1 MLMFVGVISYAQQ
14 YQWTGASGDIDF
26 FNELNWKDTS
36 TSEIPSNNSINPG
49 ENIEFELFISCE
61 VSAENEI
68 ILGENGRITIING
81 ELSGD
86 SINGLGS
93 IILGESSYLN
103 LENSYPLHEGLS
115 IIFESNKSWIRLLNV
130 EPKTAY
136 YYYNDTQ
143 QRLAKLR
150 DNNAKLEVANK
161 QNQETIKM
169 MKENYEKQTKL
180 NNELSAK
187 LKDAEVY
194 GNELRKKLSKIDLP
208 AASLNRPE
216 ETEKRINDAS
226 QKVLDILESIT
237 ARKSK

>member
-1 MLMFVGVISYAQQ
+1 MLRIYG
-14 YQWTGASGDIDF
+14 
-26 FNELNWKDTS
+26 L
-36 TSEIPSNNSINPG
+36 
-49 ENIEFELFISCE
+49 
-61 VSAENEI
+61 I
-68 ILGENGRITIING
+68 IVLG
-81 ELSGD
+81 
-86 SINGLGS
+86 
-93 IILGESSYLN
+93 
-103 LENSYPLHEGLS
+103 
-115 IIFESNKSWIRLLNV
+115 LLAGIGYG
-130 EPKTAY
+130 AY

-143 QRLAKLR
+143 QRLATLR

-161 QNQETIKM
+161 QNQETINM

>member
-1 MLMFVGVISYAQQ
+1 MLRIYGLLIVLGLLAGVGY
-14 YQWTGASGDIDF
+14 G
-26 FNELNWKDTS
+26 
-36 TSEIPSNNSINPG
+36 
-49 ENIEFELFISCE
+49 
-61 VSAENEI
+61 
-68 ILGENGRITIING
+68 
-81 ELSGD
+81 
-86 SINGLGS
+86 
-93 IILGESSYLN
+93 
-103 LENSYPLHEGLS
+103 
-115 IIFESNKSWIRLLNV
+115 
-130 EPKTAY
+130 AY

-143 QRLAKLR
+143 QRLATLR

-161 QNQETIKM
+161 ENQETIKM
-169 MKENYEKQTKL
+169 MKDNYEKQSKL
-180 NNELSAK
+180 NKELSAK

>member
-1 MLMFVGVISYAQQ
+1 MLRIYGLIVV
-14 YQWTGASGDIDF
+14 
-26 FNELNWKDTS
+26 
-36 TSEIPSNNSINPG
+36 
-49 ENIEFELFISCE
+49 
-61 VSAENEI
+61 
-68 ILGENGRITIING
+68 LG
-81 ELSGD
+81 
-86 SINGLGS
+86 
-93 IILGESSYLN
+93 
-103 LENSYPLHEGLS
+103 
-115 IIFESNKSWIRLLNV
+115 LLAGIGYG
-130 EPKTAY
+130 AY

-143 QRLAKLR
+143 QRLATLR

-187 LKDAEVY
+187 LKDADVY
-194 GNELRKKLSKIDLP
+194 GNELRKKLSKIDFTG
-208 AASLNRPE
+208 ASLNRPE